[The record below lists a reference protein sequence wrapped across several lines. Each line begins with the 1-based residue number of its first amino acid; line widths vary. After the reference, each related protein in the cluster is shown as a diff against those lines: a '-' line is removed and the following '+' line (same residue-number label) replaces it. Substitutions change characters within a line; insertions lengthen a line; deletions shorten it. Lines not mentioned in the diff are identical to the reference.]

1 MEELVR
7 YKSRKGTN
15 DVRPLESNKTTCL
28 ADEDNRSLIPI
39 DRHEIESKVSGENQ
53 SADKLDF
60 RIVPSPGKL
69 DGMNGDPFA
78 QLREEILPFLKL
90 RFEFVRRKKKN
101 LAIYFRRAESKFG
114 KNRLLSI
121 PRVIPNSSQFV
132 DARSIERIRN
142 GATPLLIST
151 EILLFSPPHNPVSAF
166 FVSRSGKFGNAIR
179 PPSPVPSNSRRG
191 RVGFSGWDA
200 KMKRGP

>member
-15 DVRPLESNKTTCL
+15 DVRALESNKTTCL

-142 GATPLLIST
+142 GATPYLFPPKFFFFPLRIIPFLRFSFPDRENLET
-151 EILLFSPPHNPVSAF
+151 PFDLRLQFRPILGEDAWVF
-166 FVSRSGKFGNAIR
+166 
-179 PPSPVPSNSRRG
+179 RG
-191 RVGFSGWDA
+191 GTQ
-200 KMKRGP
+200 K

>member
-15 DVRPLESNKTTCL
+15 DVRALESNKTTCL

-60 RIVPSPGKL
+60 TKL

-121 PRVIPNSSQFV
+121 PRVIPNSSQLV

-179 PPSPVPSNSRRG
+179 PPSPVPPNSRRG

>member
-1 MEELVR
+1 
-7 YKSRKGTN
+7 
-15 DVRPLESNKTTCL
+15 
-28 ADEDNRSLIPI
+28 
-39 DRHEIESKVSGENQ
+39 
-53 SADKLDF
+53 
-60 RIVPSPGKL
+60 
-69 DGMNGDPFA
+69 MNGDPFA

-121 PRVIPNSSQFV
+121 SRVIPNSSQFV

-166 FVSRSGKFGNAIR
+166 FVSR
-179 PPSPVPSNSRRG
+179 
-191 RVGFSGWDA
+191 
-200 KMKRGP
+200 

>member
-15 DVRPLESNKTTCL
+15 DVRALESNKTTCL

-39 DRHEIESKVSGENQ
+39 DRHEIKSKVSGENQ

-60 RIVPSPGKL
+60 TSSHHQ
-69 DGMNGDPFA
+69 GMNGDPFA

-121 PRVIPNSSQFV
+121 PRVIPNSSQLV

-179 PPSPVPSNSRRG
+179 PPSPVPPNSRRG

>member
-15 DVRPLESNKTTCL
+15 DVKALESNKTTCL

-39 DRHEIESKVSGENQ
+39 DRHEIESKVSGQNQ

-60 RIVPSPGKL
+60 TKL

-121 PRVIPNSSQFV
+121 PRVIPNSSQLV

-179 PPSPVPSNSRRG
+179 PPSPVPPNSRRG

>member
-15 DVRPLESNKTTCL
+15 DVRALESNKTTCL

-39 DRHEIESKVSGENQ
+39 DRHEIKSKVSGQNQ

-60 RIVPSPGKL
+60 TKL

-142 GATPLLIST
+142 DATPLLIST

-179 PPSPVPSNSRRG
+179 PPSPVPPNSRRG

>member
-15 DVRPLESNKTTCL
+15 DVRALESNKTTCL

-60 RIVPSPGKL
+60 TKL

-121 PRVIPNSSQFV
+121 PRVIPNSSQLV

-142 GATPLLIST
+142 GATPLFIST

-179 PPSPVPSNSRRG
+179 PPSPVPPNSRRG

>member
-15 DVRPLESNKTTCL
+15 DVRALESNKTTCL

-39 DRHEIESKVSGENQ
+39 DRHEIESKVSGQNQ

-60 RIVPSPGKL
+60 TKL
-69 DGMNGDPFA
+69 DGMNGGPFA

-121 PRVIPNSSQFV
+121 PRVIPNSSQLV

-179 PPSPVPSNSRRG
+179 PPSPVPPNSRRG

>member
-15 DVRPLESNKTTCL
+15 DVRALESNKTTCL

-39 DRHEIESKVSGENQ
+39 DRHEIESKVSGQNQ

-60 RIVPSPGKL
+60 TKL

-121 PRVIPNSSQFV
+121 PRVIPNSSQLV

-179 PPSPVPSNSRRG
+179 PPSPVPPNSRRG

>member
-15 DVRPLESNKTTCL
+15 DVRALESNKTTCL

-179 PPSPVPSNSRRG
+179 PPSPVPPNSRRG

>member
-15 DVRPLESNKTTCL
+15 DVGALESNKTTCL

-60 RIVPSPGKL
+60 TKL
-69 DGMNGDPFA
+69 DGMNGGPFA

-121 PRVIPNSSQFV
+121 PRVIPNSSQLV

-179 PPSPVPSNSRRG
+179 PPSPVPPNSRRG

>member
-15 DVRPLESNKTTCL
+15 DVRALESNKTTCL

-39 DRHEIESKVSGENQ
+39 DRHEIESKVSGQNQ

-60 RIVPSPGKL
+60 TKL

-179 PPSPVPSNSRRG
+179 PPSPVPPNSRRG

>member
-15 DVRPLESNKTTCL
+15 DVRALESNKTTCL

-39 DRHEIESKVSGENQ
+39 DRHEIESKVSGQNQ

-60 RIVPSPGKL
+60 TSNRPTTRETR
-69 DGMNGDPFA
+69 MNGNPFA

-121 PRVIPNSSQFV
+121 PRVIPNSSQFL

-179 PPSPVPSNSRRG
+179 PPSPVPPNSRRG

>member
-1 MEELVR
+1 MR
-7 YKSRKGTN
+7 
-15 DVRPLESNKTTCL
+15 
-28 ADEDNRSLIPI
+28 
-39 DRHEIESKVSGENQ
+39 SKVKFRVKINRPTSSILHRPTTRKTRRNERRSFRAITRGNSSISQ
-53 SADKLDF
+53 ASF
-60 RIVPSPGKL
+60 RIRSSKEEESRDLFPPS
-69 DGMNGDPFA
+69 
-78 QLREEILPFLKL
+78 R
-90 RFEFVRRKKKN
+90 
-101 LAIYFRRAESKFG
+101 SKFG

-121 PRVIPNSSQFV
+121 PRVIPNSSQLV

-179 PPSPVPSNSRRG
+179 PPSPVPPNSRRG

>member
-15 DVRPLESNKTTCL
+15 DVRALESNKTTCL

-60 RIVPSPGKL
+60 TKL

-179 PPSPVPSNSRRG
+179 PPSPVPPNSRRG

>member
-7 YKSRKGTN
+7 YKSREGTN
-15 DVRPLESNKTTCL
+15 DVRALESNKTTCL

-39 DRHEIESKVSGENQ
+39 DRHEIKSKVSGQNQ

-60 RIVPSPGKL
+60 RIVPPPGKL

-90 RFEFVRRKKKN
+90 RFEFVRRKKRN

-114 KNRLLSI
+114 KKSPSFDS
-121 PRVIPNSSQFV
+121 PRDPELFAIRRRAFDRANSKRRHPPTYFHRNSSFF
-132 DARSIERIRN
+132 
-142 GATPLLIST
+142 P
-151 EILLFSPPHNPVSAF
+151 SA
-166 FVSRSGKFGNAIR
+166 
-179 PPSPVPSNSRRG
+179 
-191 RVGFSGWDA
+191 
-200 KMKRGP
+200 